1 MNEGIFKNPVVSQ
14 PDNET
19 ALMPIKYIRILIMA
33 FWLCSMACNTAPGE
47 QPVSLLPPPESKPNT
62 AIPTTEKWKA
72 IGNIWTTGELIL
84 NPGGTFSYYTRTCLG
99 HFYTEGNWYRFNNV
113 VEVKSFE
120 RYKDSS
126 TVMNI
131 LAPHINDTLKPYI
144 GNVSFRLQADSLV
157 YVAGDSILKGQTF
170 QKIPEAGY

>member
-1 MNEGIFKNPVVSQ
+1 M
-14 PDNET
+14 
-19 ALMPIKYIRILIMA
+19 
-33 FWLCSMACNTAPGE
+33 
-47 QPVSLLPPPESKPNT
+47 
-62 AIPTTEKWKA
+62 
-72 IGNIWTTGELIL
+72 
-84 NPGGTFSYYTRTCLG
+84 
-99 HFYTEGNWYRFNNV
+99 

-126 TVMNI
+126 AVMNI

-157 YVAGDSILKGQTF
+157 YVAGDTILKGQTF